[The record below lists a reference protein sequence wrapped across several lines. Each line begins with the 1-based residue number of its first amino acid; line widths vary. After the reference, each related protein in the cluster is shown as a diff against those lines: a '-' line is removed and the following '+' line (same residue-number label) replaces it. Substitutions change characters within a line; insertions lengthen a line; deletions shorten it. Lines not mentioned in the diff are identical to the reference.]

1 MIDKVRIESFKSLA
15 EAEIDLGLF
24 NVFIG
29 PNGSGKSNL
38 LEALGVLSAAANGRV
53 DDEALLRRGVRPGV
67 PALYKT
73 SFAGSTVK
81 NAINLE
87 ASSAQV
93 KYRVGLHNPLVNPRP
108 SWTFKTE
115 SLTVDG
121 ERVFGS
127 SPRSKTRLN
136 PSAGLLALK
145 AVEFAENSP
154 QDIFT
159 RTLQEY
165 AIFSPTTPTL
175 RGLVT
180 DPQPRNPI
188 GLNGGRLAEAYG
200 GLLSTQSKSDVSAAR
215 RSLVDWVDQI
225 SVRAPDDLVSS
236 SVSAPRRSLVF
247 RDKYMAAGR
256 NELTAYDASEG
267 ALYVLFALV
276 LCFHPAA
283 PSTFAIDNF
292 DHALNP
298 LLARRLTSE
307 MSNWILSNGTRQVL
321 LTAHNPLILDGL
333 PLRDDRVRLFTVAR
347 TVKGRTS
354 VRRVEVTPR
363 MQEMVDTDGWTLS
376 RMWTTGHLGGVPN
389 L

>member
-1 MIDKVRIESFKSLA
+1 MIDRVRIEAFKSLA
-15 EAEIDLGLF
+15 EVELELSLF

-38 LEALGVLSAAANGRV
+38 LEALGVIGAAANGRV

-73 SFAGSTVK
+73 SFAGSTMK
-81 NAINLE
+81 NAISLE
-87 ASSAQV
+87 VNDSTIR
-93 KYRVGLHNPLVNPRP
+93 YRVGLYNPSSTPKP
-108 SWTFKTE
+108 SWSFKTE
-115 SLTVDG
+115 SLMRDG
-121 ERVFGS
+121 LKLLGA

-145 AVEFAENSP
+145 AVEFEEGSP
-154 QDIFT
+154 EDSFTKRLQD
-159 RTLQEY
+159 Y

-175 RGLVT
+175 RGLVA
-180 DPQPRNPI
+180 DPQPRDPV

-200 GLLSTQSKSDVSAAR
+200 EVLRSASRSDVTSARKA
-215 RSLVDWVDQI
+215 LIDWVESI
-225 SVRAPDDLVSS
+225 GVRSPNNLVSS
-236 SVSAPRRSLVF
+236 SVSTPRRALVF
-247 RDKYMAAGR
+247 KDKFMAQGR
-256 NELTAYDASEG
+256 NELSAYDASEG

-276 LCFHPAA
+276 LCFHPSSPAI
-283 PSTFAIDNF
+283 FAIDNF
-292 DHALNP
+292 DQALNP
-298 LLARRLTSE
+298 LLARRLTTE
-307 MSNWILSNGTRQVL
+307 MSEWILENEDRQVL

-333 PLRDDRVRLFTVAR
+333 PLRDDRIRLFTVGRSA
-347 TVKGRTS
+347 KGRTL

-363 MQEMVDTDGWTLS
+363 MQQMVDEEGWTLS

>member
-1 MIDKVRIESFKSLA
+1 MIDSVRIEAFKSLA
-15 EAEIDLGLF
+15 ETEIALSRF

-29 PNGSGKSNL
+29 ANGSGKSNL

-73 SFAGSTVK
+73 SFAGSKMK

-87 ASSAQV
+87 ANSDGIR
-93 KYRVGLHNPLVNPRP
+93 YRVGLYNPSSKPKP
-108 SWTFKTE
+108 SWSYKTE
-115 SLTVDG
+115 SLVDG
-121 ERVFGS
+121 TIKVLGA

-145 AVEFAENSP
+145 AVEFPEGSGLE
-154 QDIFT
+154 QFT
-159 RTLQEY
+159 QRLQNY

-175 RGLVT
+175 RGLVA
-180 DPQPRNPI
+180 DPQPRDPV

-200 GLLSTQSKSDVSAAR
+200 ELLRSGAQTDVAAAR
-215 RSLVDWVDQI
+215 RELVDWVDRI
-225 SVRAPDDLVSS
+225 SVRAPNDLVSS
-236 SVSAPRRSLVF
+236 SVTAPRRSLVF
-247 RDKYMAAGR
+247 RDRYMAVGR

-276 LCFHPAA
+276 LCFHPSA
-283 PSTFAIDNF
+283 PSMFAIDNF
-292 DHALNP
+292 DQALNP
-298 LLARRLTSE
+298 LLARRLTFE
-307 MSNWILSNGTRQVL
+307 MSKWVLSDDTRQVL

-333 PLRDDRVRLFTVAR
+333 PLHDDRVRLFTVAR
-347 TVKGRTS
+347 TSKGRTI

-363 MQEMVDTDGWTLS
+363 MQQMVDDEGWTLS

-389 L
+389 I